1 MKITKDKD
9 GRYKTALVIEVSTL
23 VQSNPNTVLADA
35 LAKELVRDFGADYK
49 KAYDL
54 ILKNME
60 LNYGKVNDGIY

>member
-9 GRYKTALVIEVSTL
+9 GRYKTALVIEVSTP

-49 KAYDL
+49 KSYDL
-54 ILKNME
+54 ILKNMWGSDE
-60 LNYGKVNDGIY
+60 KTNF